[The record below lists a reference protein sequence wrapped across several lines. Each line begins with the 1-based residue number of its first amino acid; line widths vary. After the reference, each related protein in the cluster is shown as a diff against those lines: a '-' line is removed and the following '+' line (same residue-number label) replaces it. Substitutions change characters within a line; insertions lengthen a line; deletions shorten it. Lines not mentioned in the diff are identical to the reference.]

1 VIGVSRP
8 TGNVRAT
15 LNDGFS
21 STTTPAIHPLEV
33 LVTSSLARPFEN
45 PVRGYACHIEAR
57 A

>member
-45 PVRGYACHIEAR
+45 PVRGYCHIEAR